1 MNSKHDQ
8 FLKYYHD
15 NKDKV
20 FNYLMVRLNF
30 NRPQAE
36 DLLMDIV
43 LKAYENFNKFNPEK
57 GSFSTWIFTIA
68 HNHLVNHWRD
78 DIKRKVS
85 SLEQMEENGY
95 TAASVDPEDRV
106 SVGIQNEKIEKI
118 LNLMNE
124 TEKEIIT
131 LRYLQDLEFS
141 EMAKI
146 LNKKEGTIR
155 TSLSRSMKHFSE
167 IYQKLYRS

>member
-1 MNSKHDQ
+1 MNSSHDQ
-8 FLKYYHD
+8 FLRHYHD
-15 NKDKV
+15 HKDKL
-20 FNYLMVRLNF
+20 FNYLMVRLGF

-43 LKAYENFNKFNPEK
+43 LKAYENFGKFNPEK
-57 GSFSTWIFTIA
+57 GSFSTWIFTVA

-78 DIKRKVS
+78 DAKRKTT
-85 SLEQMEENGY
+85 SLDKLEEGGY
-95 TAASVDPEDRV
+95 TAASIEAEDRV
-106 SVGIQNEKIEKI
+106 SPVIQNEKIEKV
-118 LNLMNE
+118 LNLMSD

-141 EMAKI
+141 EIAEV

-155 TSLSRSMKHFSE
+155 TSLSRAMRRFSE
-167 IYQKLYRS
+167 IYQKIYR